1 MGVKTISDLEQ
12 RIDGIVYS
20 QVCTGGG
27 GAARGQWVKLLQLL
41 VFLKDF
47 FFSISKISKN
57 LHFTVRRAIRLI
69 RIRKVSPA

>member
-47 FFSISKISKN
+47 FFQHFKN
-57 LHFTVRRAIRLI
+57 QQKSAFHC
-69 RIRKVSPA
+69 